1 MLLGSSNDRSNG
13 RVRGPDWIL
22 LFHQIRQGFATE
34 PQKIGLSL
42 SSIVMTATPR
52 DSGGQ
57 PLPVVRTSASA
68 IVNPRFTCEL
78 RVMVAATRFKE
89 ETSSNCHTAR
99 GLIARRLRRSQIG
112 RWLSASVGERNW
124 SSGGRSALRGRALCC
139 DTITERRRC
148 EHAVADVLRRELP
161 SSSPTLY
168 TSAGKTSAEPP
179 VSAVATGWPRRFLR
193 TGRRSTL
200 SRTSCRSAPTQK
212 LGNRHDGGLCHR

>member
-1 MLLGSSNDRSNG
+1 MLLGSSNDRSEWPG
-13 RVRGPDWIL
+13 ARPGLDIALSPDSP
-22 LFHQIRQGFATE
+22 GFRNRASE
-34 PQKIGLSL
+34 DRLAL

-89 ETSSNCHTAR
+89 DTSSNCHTAR

-168 TSAGKTSAEPP
+168 TSAGKTSAEPR

-212 LGNRHDGGLCHR
+212 LGNRHHRGLCHR